1 MREKIIIEVIEI
13 LLNIGLTA
21 LTSSNL
27 NEFILQ
33 ILIDSFIGFGFWYL
47 KKKKFKQRS

>member
-1 MREKIIIEVIEI
+1 MKEKIIVALVEK

-47 KKKKFKQRS
+47 KKEN

>member
-1 MREKIIIEVIEI
+1 MKEKIIVALVEK

-33 ILIDSFIGFGFWYL
+33 ILIDSFIGLGFWYL
-47 KKKKFKQRS
+47 KKGN